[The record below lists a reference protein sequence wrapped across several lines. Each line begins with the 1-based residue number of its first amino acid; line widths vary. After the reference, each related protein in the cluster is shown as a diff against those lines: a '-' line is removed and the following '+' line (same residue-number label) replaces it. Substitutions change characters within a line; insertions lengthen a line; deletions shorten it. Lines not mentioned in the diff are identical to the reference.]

1 MGDRKMYRRHMRV
14 SRTAAATAAA
24 AAATVLIVAILLAA
38 YSTISPALRTA
49 RTARAI
55 SSAPRAMSSTPWA
68 MSSAPA
74 GIGKIDHI
82 VFIIKE
88 NRSFDHYFGRFPGA
102 DGATTGRTSTGEVV
116 SLNRAPDQVIPDVA
130 HAAQDAYRAYDGGR
144 MDRFDLNPGAVNLGV
159 NSAYSQMGPGDIPNY
174 WAYARRFTLDDHFF
188 STVMGPTFPNHLMTI
203 AAQSGNVDSNPTIPS
218 GRWGCDSPPA
228 SYVITVSPAGRA
240 GSASPCLDITTIA
253 DRLNA
258 RHIGWRYYAP
268 SIGHAGYIFS
278 TFDAIRHIRRG
289 PQWETHV
296 VPWTG
301 FQADVARGDLAPV
314 TWLVTD
320 TAESEHPP
328 ASACLGENTTVADL
342 DALMRSPLWKS
353 TAVFVTW
360 DDFGG
365 FYDHV
370 APPRRDQLG
379 LGPRVPTLV
388 ISPYARR
395 GYVDHATY
403 DFSSLLRFVER
414 RFGLAPLTTRDAHA
428 ADLSGSFDFTAPA
441 AAPYPLQPHACPIV
455 PGVHISGN
463 ETGDPL
469 QNVVDLAGAP
479 RITGLF
485 GDPSDLT
492 IATRSAR
499 GPRAFNITPS
509 TNVLGRG
516 GRSLTP
522 AALRV
527 GDILL
532 RHGNTVQ
539 DESADAAT
547 LMGIV
552 VRVDTARQI
561 LTVQVRTTP
570 PPFHTRRP
578 VPPDSL
584 VALDVSSRPRIV
596 DRAGQV
602 TDLRAGD
609 RLAVTGVVN
618 WRTRTVSL
626 VREIVVSSR

>member
-1 MGDRKMYRRHMRV
+1 M
-14 SRTAAATAAA
+14 
-24 AAATVLIVAILLAA
+24 LAA
-38 YSTISPALRTA
+38 RSRRRILVISGLCGLITALAVPLALTRMTGSTQSALPTM
-49 RTARAI
+49 
-55 SSAPRAMSSTPWA
+55 APGLM
-68 MSSAPA
+68 
-74 GIGKIDHI
+74 KIQHI

-88 NRSFDHYFGRFPGA
+88 NHSFDNYFGRFPGA
-102 DGATTGRTSTGEVV
+102 DGAVTGRLSNGQLVPLGV
-116 SLNRAPDQVIPDVA
+116 SPDQVAPDIS
-130 HAAQDAYRAYDGGR
+130 HSSDAAYLAYDGGK
-144 MDRFDLNPGAVNLGV
+144 MDRFNLEAGAVTLGV
-159 NSAYSQMGPGDIPNY
+159 NTAYTQMREQDISRY
-174 WAYARRFTLDDHFF
+174 WAYARHFTLDDHFF
-188 STVMGPTFPNHLMTI
+188 STLMGPSFPNHLVTI
-203 AAQSGNVDSNPTIPS
+203 AATAGGVVSNPNHN
-218 GRWGCDSPPA
+218 GGAWGCDSAPGA
-228 SYVITVSPAGRA
+228 FVYTVSETGHRGATF
-240 GSASPCLDITTIA
+240 PCFDFETLA
-253 DRLNA
+253 DRLNQ
-258 RHIGWRYYAP
+258 HGISWRYYAP
-268 SIGHAGYIFS
+268 PQNRPGYIFS

-289 PQWETHV
+289 PQWETNV